1 NLIIVNTKDALL
13 IADRADA
20 QNIKDIIKKLKTV
33 ERRELD
39 YFTNEFR
46 SWGMIEKIDYSTN
59 HVANRIT
66 INPGKKISQQ
76 IHYHRNEHWI
86 VVSGTALINIDG
98 EDFLLS
104 ENESTFIKIGQEH
117 SIMNP
122 GIVPLIIIEIQTGK
136 FISEKDV
143 IRVRN
148 N

>member
-1 NLIIVNTKDALL
+1 ML

-104 ENESTFIKIGQEH
+104 ENESTFIKIGQKH

>member
-1 NLIIVNTKDALL
+1 
-13 IADRADA
+13 
-20 QNIKDIIKKLKTV
+20 
-33 ERRELD
+33 
-39 YFTNEFR
+39 
-46 SWGMIEKIDYSTN
+46 MIEKIDYSTN

>member
-1 NLIIVNTKDALL
+1 
-13 IADRADA
+13 
-20 QNIKDIIKKLKTV
+20 
-33 ERRELD
+33 
-39 YFTNEFR
+39 
-46 SWGMIEKIDYSTN
+46 
-59 HVANRIT
+59 
-66 INPGKKISQQ
+66 
-76 IHYHRNEHWI
+76 
-86 VVSGTALINIDG
+86 
-98 EDFLLS
+98 

>member
-1 NLIIVNTKDALL
+1 M

>member
-1 NLIIVNTKDALL
+1 
-13 IADRADA
+13 
-20 QNIKDIIKKLKTV
+20 
-33 ERRELD
+33 
-39 YFTNEFR
+39 
-46 SWGMIEKIDYSTN
+46 
-59 HVANRIT
+59 
-66 INPGKKISQQ
+66 
-76 IHYHRNEHWI
+76 WI